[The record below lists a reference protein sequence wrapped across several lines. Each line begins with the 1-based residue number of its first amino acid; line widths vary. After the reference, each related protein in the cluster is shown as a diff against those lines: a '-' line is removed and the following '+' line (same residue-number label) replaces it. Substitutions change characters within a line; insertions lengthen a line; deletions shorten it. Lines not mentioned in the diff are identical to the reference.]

1 MSLIYLD
8 NHATTRLDPRA
19 LERMLPCFTDFY
31 GNAASRSHLLG
42 WRAEESVARARA
54 QIADLI
60 GAESREIV
68 FTSGATESNNLA
80 IQGVAAAHRDKGD
93 HIVTVATEHKAVLDT
108 CRHLASR
115 GFRLTVLPVDGDGR
129 VSADQVADAITDR
142 TILVSV
148 MTANN
153 EIGVI
158 APVAEIGARCRERG
172 VLFHTDA
179 AQALGRMAVDVNAM
193 HVDLMSLSAH
203 KMHGPKG
210 VGALFVRRKNPRVRV
225 APLFF
230 GGSHERGM
238 RSGTLDVPGIVGF
251 GEAAHIAGESLPREA
266 ERLRALRDDLLAR
279 LRAAFPD
286 LRVNGSLTHRLPN
299 NLNISIPYVEG
310 ESLLLALSRVVAV
323 SSGSAC
329 TSATLEPSHVLRAL
343 GVPDEAAHSSIRF
356 GLSRF
361 NDEHDIEQ
369 AAALVITHARRLR
382 AMSPLH
388 PASPPLACPPLAAT
402 IET

>member
-19 LERMLPCFTDFY
+19 LERMLPYFTEAY
-31 GNAASRSHLLG
+31 GNASSRSHALG
-42 WRAEESVARARA
+42 WRAEESVVRSRA
-54 QIADLI
+54 QIADLV
-60 GAESREIV
+60 GADPREIV

-80 IQGVAAAHRDKGD
+80 IQGVAAAYRDRGD

-115 GFRLTVLPVDGDGR
+115 GLTLTVLPVDSDGR
-129 VSADQVADAITDR
+129 VSAEQIASAITER

-179 AQALGRMAVDVNAM
+179 AQALGRVPLDVNAM
-193 HVDLMSLSAH
+193 HIDLMSLSAH

-210 VGALFVRRKNPRVRV
+210 VGALYVRRKNPRVRL

-230 GGSHERGM
+230 GASQEGGL

-251 GEAAHIAGESLPREA
+251 GEAARLAGEALPIES
-266 ERLRALRDDLLAR
+266 ERLRALRDMLLAR
-279 LRAAFPD
+279 LRTAFPD
-286 LRVNGSLTHRLPN
+286 LRVNGSMTHRLPN
-299 NLNISIPYVEG
+299 NLNISIPCVEG

-343 GVPDEAAHSSIRF
+343 GLPDEAAHASIRF

-361 NDEHDIEQ
+361 NDEHEVEQ
-369 AAALVITHARRLR
+369 AAALVIEHARRLR
-382 AMSPLH
+382 AMSPLN
-388 PASPPLACPPLAAT
+388 PSAPTLACPPSAAH
-402 IET
+402 IEA

>member
-1 MSLIYLD
+1 MIYLD
-8 NHATTRLDPRA
+8 NHATTRLDPA
-19 LERMLPCFTDFY
+19 VLERMLPCFTEAY
-31 GNAASRSHLLG
+31 GNAASRGHAMG
-42 WRAEESVARARA
+42 WRAEECVAQARA
-54 QIADLI
+54 QIAELI
-60 GAESREIV
+60 GAEPREIV
-68 FTSGATESNNLA
+68 FTSGATESDNLA
-80 IQGVAAAHRDKGD
+80 LQGIAAAYRDRGN

-108 CRHLASR
+108 CRHLSSH
-115 GFRLTVLPVDGDGR
+115 GLNLTLLPVDSEGR
-129 VSADQVADAITDR
+129 VSAEQVADAITDR

-179 AQALGRMAVDVNAM
+179 AQALGRIDLDVNAM
-193 HVDLMSLSAH
+193 NVDLMSLSAH

-230 GGSHERGM
+230 GGGHERGM

-251 GEAAHIAGESLPREA
+251 GEAARIAGASLPHEST
-266 ERLRALRDDLLAR
+266 RLRVLRDTLLER

-310 ESLLLALSRVVAV
+310 ESLLVALSRTVAV

-343 GVPDEAAHSSIRF
+343 GLNHDAAHASIRF

-361 NDEHDIEQ
+361 NDEHDIEL
-369 AAALVITHARRLR
+369 AAALVIAQAQRLR
-382 AMSPLH
+382 AMSPLN
-388 PASPPLACPPLAAT
+388 PAAPAAT
-402 IET
+402 CQPIES